1 MLSWILCNHQAMCLG
16 GDDKGLEGNIRH
28 GAGSTRVTGALVA
41 GEAQSSLA
49 MERTVRCLLL
59 VSALCLAGCE
69 GNKRELVSP
78 RRGAALRLKRSLN
91 ACLPNPCQHQGHCQL
106 MEDRPVCSCRPGF
119 TGAFCQDVVLKLS
132 CEEEHMKMM
141 VRKEAF
147 ELLKIPQQLVHLRNQ
162 ACKVSEREEE
172 GELFFAATLTGENHT
187 ACGSIIQQN
196 SSHVSYSNVME
207 SEWEAHGAVISRS
220 FHLEVHFSCVYAY
233 EQVVRLPFTLTAVD
247 KLVQFVVREGHFNVS
262 MRLYKTPSYLQPYHL
277 PAVAVPVTGTLYV
290 LLKIEG
296 QHQLKYFLLS
306 VEDCWATPSTDPYQ
320 DVQHK
325 LIEKGCP
332 HDETVTY
339 LNIFGE
345 KTTAK
350 FSFQMFQFVGYPEV
364 FLHCRVQLCLPNGPE
379 PCAKCPRHRWSKRAL
394 ANDYSKI
401 VSYGPIHLLAGPSLE
416 AETHH
421 SRTDQ
426 HDLGGAWSLSGVMA
440 MQGMLQEPNQHRE
453 VGSGPNLWLPVAL
466 LLLCVLSLLTVA
478 LVAVGVRR
486 WAE

>member
-1 MLSWILCNHQAMCLG
+1 MTANISSEHTKTKLPRACLF
-16 GDDKGLEGNIRH
+16 
-28 GAGSTRVTGALVA
+28 S
-41 GEAQSSLA
+41 Q
-49 MERTVRCLLL
+49 ERTVRCLLL
-59 VSALCLAGCE
+59 VSALYLAGCE

-78 RRGAALRLKRSLN
+78 RQGAALRLKRSLN

-106 MEDRPVCSCRPGF
+106 MEDRPICSCRPGF

-162 ACKVSEREEE
+162 TCKVSEREEE
-172 GELFFAATLTGENHT
+172 GELFFVATLTGENHT

-196 SSHVSYSNVME
+196 SSHVSYSNVIE

-220 FHLEVHFSCVYAY
+220 FQLEVHFSCVYAY
-233 EQVVRLPFTLTAVD
+233 KQVVRLPVTLTAVD

-262 MRLYKTPSYLQPYHL
+262 MRLYKTPSYLQPYYL

-306 VEDCWATPSTDPYQ
+306 VEDCWATPSADPYQ

-339 LNIFGE
+339 LNIFGD

-364 FLHCRVQLCLPNGPE
+364 FLHCHVQLCLPNGPE
-379 PCAKCPRHRWSKRAL
+379 PCAKQCPRHRWSKRAL

-401 VSYGPIHLLAGPSLE
+401 VSYGPIHLLAAPSLG

-426 HDLGGAWSLSGVMA
+426 HDLGGRG
-440 MQGMLQEPNQHRE
+440 QE
-453 VGSGPNLWLPVAL
+453 VAAGRSRP
-466 LLLCVLSLLTVA
+466 CG
-478 LVAVGVRR
+478 AVG
-486 WAE
+486 AELARG

>member
-162 ACKVSEREEE
+162 ACKVSEKEEE

-247 KLVQFVVREGHFNVS
+247 KLVQFVVREGHFN
-262 MRLYKTPSYLQPYHL
+262 
-277 PAVAVPVTGTLYV
+277 
-290 LLKIEG
+290 IEG

-379 PCAKCPRHRWSKRAL
+379 PCAKQCPRHRWSKRAL

-453 VGSGPNLWLPVAL
+453 VGSGEWLRTGHR
-466 LLLCVLSLLTVA
+466 S
-478 LVAVGVRR
+478 G
-486 WAE
+486 